1 MKPLNSKVRPQEM
14 PTNPPATKPAMD
26 TSLTVASVR
35 SVLLSATYP
44 PGEELTWV
52 GGTIWSWDAALVEV
66 TLSDGT
72 TGLGEAGAGIMAA
85 QAVPGI
91 VTAFEPYLDGASFGH
106 PLEVADHLRAYTAF
120 WSRGGIL
127 NGVAGAIETACLDA
141 VAKRNGVP
149 AYELLG
155 GAKRQEI
162 ETYASGGL
170 GTTFDQ
176 ITDWMFA
183 QVDAGFHTVKF
194 RAMTDPDT
202 TIRLLDHVTKQLPDG
217 IQFVLDAV
225 QGCASSPWAIED
237 SIRVGK
243 EVADRHARWYEEPCF
258 ANDLVGFAQVRAALD
273 VPISGVESNG
283 TVREF
288 AELIAAGGI
297 DVAQPDVTF
306 VGGPRAFSDVA
317 KLASDAG
324 LACVPH
330 VWGSGVTFSAN
341 LHTVLAEP
349 GVTLFEYCRL
359 PNPLRDALLVE
370 PVVLEDGMLH
380 APTAPGLGIAL
391 TPELE
396 SRYPFV
402 PGGGHVIR

>member
-1 MKPLNSKVRPQEM
+1 MQ
-14 PTNPPATKPAMD
+14 TTPAMLD
-26 TSLTVASVR
+26 TVFEVASVR
-35 SVLLSATYP
+35 AVLLSAVYP
-44 PGEELTWV
+44 AGEELTWV
-52 GGTIWSWDAALVEV
+52 GGTIRSWDAALVEV
-66 TLSDGT
+66 TLADGT

-85 QAVPGI
+85 TAVPGI
-91 VTAFEPYLDGASFGH
+91 VSAFEPYLLGH
-106 PLEVADHLRAYTAF
+106 EFTGPLEVADHLRSYTAF

-155 GAKRQEI
+155 GRQRDTI

-170 GTTFDQ
+170 GTTFDE
-176 ITDWMFA
+176 ISGWMFA
-183 QVDAGFHTVKF
+183 QVDRGFGTVKF

-202 TIRLLDHVTKQLPDG
+202 TIQLLDHVTAQLPKG
-217 IQFVLDAV
+217 TRFVLDAV
-225 QGCASSPWAIED
+225 QGCASSPWAVDEAM
-237 SIRVGK
+237 RVGR
-243 EVADRHARWYEEPCF
+243 EVARHGARWYEEPCF
-258 ANDLVGFAQVRAALD
+258 ADDLAGFARVRAALD

-288 AELIAAGGI
+288 AELITAGGI
-297 DVAQPDVTF
+297 DIAQPDVTF
-306 VGGPRAFSDVA
+306 VGGPRAFSQVA
-317 KLASDAG
+317 SLATEAG
-324 LACVPH
+324 ISCVPH

-349 GVTLFEYCRL
+349 AVELFEYCTL

-370 PVVLEDGMLH
+370 PVGFEGGRLA
-380 APTAPGLGIAL
+380 APTSPGLGVQL

-396 SRYPFV
+396 KRFAFV
-402 PGGGHVIR
+402 AGGGHVIR

>member
-1 MKPLNSKVRPQEM
+1 MQNDHG
-14 PTNPPATKPAMD
+14 ATDD
-26 TSLTVASVR
+26 TFSVASVR
-35 SVLLSATYP
+35 AVLLSAVYP

-52 GGTIWSWDAALVEV
+52 GGTIRSWDAALVEV
-66 TLSDGT
+66 TLADGT

-85 QAVPGI
+85 TTVPGI
-91 VTAFEPYLDGASFGH
+91 VSAFEPYLLGHEFGG
-106 PLEVADHLRAYTAF
+106 PLEVADHLRGYTAF

-141 VAKRNGVP
+141 VAKRRGVP

-155 GAKRQEI
+155 GLRRESI

-170 GTTFDQ
+170 GTTFDE
-176 ITDWMFA
+176 ISNWMFA
-183 QVDAGFHTVKF
+183 QVDRGFGTVKF

-202 TIRLLDHVTKQLPDG
+202 TIRLLDHVTAQLPAG
-217 IQFVLDAV
+217 IRFVLDAV
-225 QGCASSPWAIED
+225 QGCASSPWPVDDA
-237 SIRVGK
+237 IRVGL
-243 EVADRHARWYEEPCF
+243 EVARHGARWYEEPCF
-258 ANDLVGFAQVRAALD
+258 ADDLAGFARVRAAVD

-288 AELIAAGGI
+288 AELIASGGI
-297 DVAQPDVTF
+297 DIAQPDVTF
-306 VGGPRAFSDVA
+306 VGGPRAFSRVA
-317 KLASDAG
+317 TLASG
-324 LACVPH
+324 GGINCVPH

-349 GVTLFEYCRL
+349 AVELFEYCTL

-370 PVVLEDGMLH
+370 PVGFEAGRLT
-380 APTAPGLGIAL
+380 APTAPGLGVQLSA
-391 TPELE
+391 ELE
-396 SRYPFV
+396 RRFAFV

>member
-1 MKPLNSKVRPQEM
+1 MSGDHTPS
-14 PTNPPATKPAMD
+14 D
-26 TSLTVASVR
+26 TSLRVESVR
-35 SVLLSATYP
+35 AVLLSATYP
-44 PGEELTWV
+44 PGKELTWV

-91 VTAFEPYLDGASFGH
+91 VTAFEPYLVGVDFAH

-141 VAKRNGVP
+141 VAKRAGVP

-155 GAKRQEI
+155 GAKRSSI

-170 GTTFDQ
+170 GTTFDEISQ
-176 ITDWMFA
+176 WMFA
-183 QVDAGFHTVKF
+183 QVDAGFRTVKF
-194 RAMTDPDT
+194 RAMKDPDT
-202 TIRLLDHVTKQLPDG
+202 TLRLLDHVVGQLPDG

-225 QGCASSPWAIED
+225 QGCASSPWSVDDA
-237 SIRVGK
+237 IRVGR
-243 EVADRHARWYEEPCF
+243 EVAARGARWYEEPCF
-258 ANDLVGFAQVRAALD
+258 ANDLEGYARVRSELT

-317 KLASDAG
+317 SLASAAG

-349 GVTLFEYCRL
+349 GVELFEYCTL

-370 PVVLEDGMLH
+370 PVGFENGTLR
-380 APTAPGLGIAL
+380 APTAPGLGVAI

-396 SRYPFV
+396 RTFAFV
-402 PGGGHVIR
+402 AGGGHVIR

>member
-1 MKPLNSKVRPQEM
+1 M
-14 PTNPPATKPAMD
+14 PNDPSA
-26 TSLTVASVR
+26 LTTTLRVQSVR

-44 PGEELTWV
+44 PGKELTWV

-91 VTAFEPYLDGASFGH
+91 VTAFEPYLLDTDFAH
-106 PLEVADHLRAYTAF
+106 PLDVANHLRAYTAF

-155 GAKRQEI
+155 GAKRTSI

-170 GTTFDQ
+170 GTTFDE
-176 ITDWMFA
+176 ISDWMFA
-183 QVDAGFHTVKF
+183 QVDRGFATVKF

-202 TIRLLDHVTKQLPDG
+202 TLRLLEHVTGKLPAG
-217 IQFVLDAV
+217 VRFVLDAV
-225 QGCASSPWAIED
+225 QGCASSPWSVDEA
-237 SIRVGK
+237 IRVGR
-243 EVADRHARWYEEPCF
+243 EVAAHGARWYEEPCY
-258 ANDLVGFAQVRAALD
+258 ADDLDGYVRVHEALD

-288 AELIAAGGI
+288 AELIASGGI
-297 DVAQPDVTF
+297 DVAQPDATF

-317 KLASDAG
+317 ALASAAG
-324 LACVPH
+324 IACVPH

-349 GVTLFEYCRL
+349 AVELFEFCTL

-370 PVVLEDGMLH
+370 PVGFENGTLR
-380 APTAPGLGIAL
+380 APTAPGLGVAL
-391 TPELE
+391 TEELE
-396 SRYPFV
+396 REFAFV
-402 PGGGHVIR
+402 PGAGHVIR

>member
-1 MKPLNSKVRPQEM
+1 MLPVTSPF
-14 PTNPPATKPAMD
+14 D
-26 TSLTVASVR
+26 TSLTVAGIR
-35 SVLLSATYP
+35 AVLLSATYE
-44 PGEELTWV
+44 PGKELTWV

-91 VTAFEPYLDGASFGH
+91 VTAFEPYLRGSSFGH
-106 PLEVADHLRAYTAF
+106 PLEVAEHLRAYTAF

-155 GAKRQEI
+155 GAARDAI

-170 GTTFDQ
+170 GTTFEQ
-176 ITDWMFA
+176 ISDWMFA
-183 QVDAGFHTVKF
+183 QVDRGFRTVKF

-202 TIRLLDHVTKQLPDG
+202 TIRLLEYVTDRIPDG
-217 IQFVLDAV
+217 IRFVLDAV
-225 QGCASSPWAIED
+225 QGCASSPWAVDEA
-237 SIRVGK
+237 IRVGR
-243 EVADRHARWYEEPCF
+243 EVAVRNARWYEEPCF
-258 ANDLVGFAQVRAALD
+258 ANDLPGYARVRAELD

-297 DVAQPDVTF
+297 DVAQPDVSF
-306 VGGPRAFSDVA
+306 VGGPRAFSEVA
-317 KLASDAG
+317 ALASAAG

-330 VWGSGVTFSAN
+330 VWGSGVTFAAN

-349 GVTLFEYCRL
+349 GVQLFEYCTL

-370 PVVLEDGMLH
+370 PVGFEAGMLR
-380 APTAPGLGIAL
+380 APTAPGLGVAL

-396 SRYPFV
+396 ERFAFV

>member
-1 MKPLNSKVRPQEM
+1 MSGD
-14 PTNPPATKPAMD
+14 PTTFD
-26 TSLTVASVR
+26 TSLRVERVR
-35 SVLLSATYP
+35 AVLLSATYP
-44 PGEELTWV
+44 PGKELTWV
-52 GGTIWSWDAALVEV
+52 GGTIRSWDAALVEV
-66 TLSDGT
+66 TLSDGM

-91 VTAFEPYLDGASFGH
+91 VTAFEPYLVGVDFAH
-106 PLEVADHLRAYTAF
+106 PLEVAGHLRAYTAF

-141 VAKRNGVP
+141 VAKRAGVP

-155 GAKRQEI
+155 GAQRSRI

-170 GTTFDQ
+170 GTTFDEISQ
-176 ITDWMFA
+176 WMFA
-183 QVDAGFHTVKF
+183 QVDAGFRTVKF
-194 RAMTDPDT
+194 RAMKDPDT
-202 TIRLLDHVTKQLPDG
+202 TLHLLDHVVGKLPDG
-217 IQFVLDAV
+217 IRFVLDAV
-225 QGCASSPWAIED
+225 QGCASNPWSVDDA
-237 SIRVGK
+237 IRVGR
-243 EVADRHARWYEEPCF
+243 EVAARGARWYEEPCF
-258 ANDLVGFAQVRAALD
+258 ANDLIGYARVRSELD

-317 KLASDAG
+317 ALTTAAG

-349 GVTLFEYCRL
+349 GVELFEYCTL

-370 PVVLEDGMLH
+370 PVGFEDGTLR
-380 APTAPGLGIAL
+380 APTAPGLGVAL

-396 SRYPFV
+396 REYAFV
-402 PGGGHVIR
+402 AGGGHVIR

>member
-1 MKPLNSKVRPQEM
+1 MSPDTVNSGTALR
-14 PTNPPATKPAMD
+14 
-26 TSLTVASVR
+26 VASIR
-35 SVLLSATYP
+35 PVLLSATYA

-91 VTAFEPYLDGASFGH
+91 VTAFAPYLLDTDFAH
-106 PLEVADHLRAYTAF
+106 PLEVAGHLRAYTAF

-127 NGVAGAIETACLDA
+127 NGVAGAIEVACLDA
-141 VAKRNGVP
+141 VAKREGVP

-155 GAKRQEI
+155 GAKRDSI

-170 GTTFDQ
+170 GTTFDD
-176 ITDWMFA
+176 ITAWMYA
-183 QVDAGFHTVKF
+183 QVDAGFGTVKF
-194 RAMTDPDT
+194 RAMKDPDT
-202 TIRLLDHVTKQLPDG
+202 TIELLNHVTAKLPDG

-225 QGCASSPWAIED
+225 QGCASAPWPVDEA
-237 SIRVGK
+237 IRVGK
-243 EVADRHARWYEEPCF
+243 AVAAKGARWYEEPCF
-258 ANDLVGFAQVRAALD
+258 ANDLAGYARVRAAVD
-273 VPISGVESNG
+273 VPVSGVESSG

-297 DVAQPDVTF
+297 DLAQPDVTF
-306 VGGPRAFSDVA
+306 VGGPRAFSEVA

-324 LACVPH
+324 LDCVPH
-330 VWGSGVTFSAN
+330 VWGSGVTFVAN

-349 GVTLFEYCRL
+349 TVELFEFCTL
-359 PNPLRDALLVE
+359 PNPLRDALLVD
-370 PVVLEDGMLH
+370 PVGFEDGRLS
-380 APTAPGLGIAL
+380 APTAPGLGVEL

-396 SRYPFV
+396 KKYAFV
-402 PGGGHVIR
+402 AGGGHVIR